1 MHNARNRNGS
11 RKCCYSRGRGK
22 ALKEEEEEEEEEED
36 AYQYAQRWLLLL
48 HLLVRAQRVTV
59 R

>member
-22 ALKEEEEEEEEEED
+22 ALKEEEEED
-36 AYQYAQRWLLLL
+36 AYKLK
-48 HLLVRAQRVTV
+48 VRNENTLKRMT
-59 R
+59 RM